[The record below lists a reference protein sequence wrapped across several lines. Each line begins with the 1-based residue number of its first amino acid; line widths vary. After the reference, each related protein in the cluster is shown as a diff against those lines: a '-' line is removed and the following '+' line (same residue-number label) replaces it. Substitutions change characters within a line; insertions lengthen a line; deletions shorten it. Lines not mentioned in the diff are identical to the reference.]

1 MQDRLSALLDVTRQ
15 QLDLLRLFLYVSSQ
29 GPTEYEGDQLAFSL
43 SESKRRTVAITA
55 MAAGQS
61 VNTLLGMSEQRGI
74 PVRDM
79 YPIARSA
86 IESFVN
92 AAFLA
97 AEDDAVSKRALAY
110 VHYAAWKYSNR
121 TVGSGEFSLHLSSSP
136 DPVAT
141 ASAGFPEFAGKG
153 QGSWTSL
160 DVPNR
165 IRTVGERAS
174 RAAGSRLLAAYAL
187 IYSLSS
193 EIIHGSV
200 YGVSHFF
207 QVKSSAGTDVAAF
220 QLATKHQIEDI
231 FIAVQH
237 ALAGFLSAVFTLQ
250 GHHKPMKTEEALFAR
265 LLQLSIADREVA
277 SDSPLH

>member
-29 GPTEYEGDQLAFSL
+29 GPTEYEGNQLAFSL

-61 VNTLLGMSEQRGI
+61 VNTLMGMSEQRGI

-160 DVPNR
+160 DVPSR

-174 RAAGSRLLAAYAL
+174 RAAGNRLLAAYAL

-220 QLATKHQIEDI
+220 QLATKNQIEDI

-250 GHHKPMKTEEALFAR
+250 GQHNLVKAEVELFAR
-265 LLQLSIADREVA
+265 LLRLSIADTA
-277 SDSPLH
+277 ATSGSPP